1 MTEKSISGSKSGDD
15 RPLKSE
21 EVISLVINRGLTV
34 ADLDRMTYGM
44 VVNYAC
50 AYDRQRLIAAGKKVI
65 DPEIKYE
72 ELKAN
77 LPVVEERY
85 KQGKSAKNDTKSIL
99 QKSRH
104 GRVSNG

>member
-1 MTEKSISGSKSGDD
+1 MLYHI
-15 RPLKSE
+15 LF
-21 EVISLVINRGLTV
+21 
-34 ADLDRMTYGM
+34 Y
-44 VVNYAC
+44 YAC

-85 KQGKSAKNDTKSIL
+85 KQGKISKERYEKYIAKIKAWE
-99 QKSRH
+99 
-104 GRVSNG
+104 GE

>member
-1 MTEKSISGSKSGDD
+1 
-15 RPLKSE
+15 
-21 EVISLVINRGLTV
+21 
-34 ADLDRMTYGM
+34 MTYGM

-85 KQGKSAKNDTKSIL
+85 KQGKISKERYEKYLAKIKAWEG
-99 QKSRH
+99 K
-104 GRVSNG
+104 